1 MSALQI
7 VAVKIDHTKV
17 APFSNFLYF
26 TLWDKV
32 SKEHLPAY
40 TFSPE
45 VLKVTVVSVTIS
57 KNPLEGNWNEESKK
71 GSLLCS
77 FNRADRCIC
86 LFGLSARLL
95 LYGET

>member
-32 SKEHLPAY
+32 SKEHFACLY
-40 TFSPE
+40 IFT
-45 VLKVTVVSVTIS
+45 
-57 KNPLEGNWNEESKK
+57 
-71 GSLLCS
+71 GSLES
-77 FNRADRCIC
+77 NRGFCYNKQKSHGGQ
-86 LFGLSARLL
+86 L
-95 LYGET
+95 E